1 MNNHY
6 FRKISVV
13 TFNSK
18 KFQVFKDEKNRYAF
32 LEIDKDNKFRY
43 PTLEDFIGLANIFAK
58 DLDKEVYFRSTKNN
72 DTKYYFK
79 SFVCLTSGII
89 ALSSAL
95 YFGLKSQNV
104 FTNDKVNEVISF
116 SDNYEAEQLKQD
128 NASNEVTFEIVQEKD
143 EPKVVVTLPEEP
155 LEVKEETQENTYVR
169 SKVVTDDMYGIYG
182 SQVDIYDST
191 ALNKFL
197 GEKDITIND
206 INSAVD
212 NNTNLNDDLKSVIK
226 EFAQT
231 MMTTYPS
238 IDMRLFYENVK
249 RLSVVYETQEAIDD
263 HGDMIAWFN
272 YEYGQIHVNENINLS
287 PGSYDLMVLR
297 HEICHMI
304 SLGFLYENDQKIVC
318 ITKNGGYGEYL
329 QEAIDVYLS
338 SKPYENEYNFTDF
351 GYGTCANELEVII
364 DAIPNFDISVLANQD
379 VYNIANYL
387 DKVNPNDV
395 SASRFIDLM
404 DMQTIAFYNMNNL
417 QVENTEFKDLYRY
430 IANTYLNYVVT
441 PDMSAEEIENIKNN
455 LVNELNRNLGY
466 SVNVTYYDEITN
478 TFNEYM
484 EKNNI
489 EQNYKTK

>member
-1 MNNHY
+1 M
-6 FRKISVV
+6 S
-13 TFNSK
+13 
-18 KFQVFKDEKNRYAF
+18 
-32 LEIDKDNKFRY
+32 
-43 PTLEDFIGLANIFAK
+43 
-58 DLDKEVYFRSTKNN
+58 
-72 DTKYYFK
+72 
-79 SFVCLTSGII
+79 
-89 ALSSAL
+89 
-95 YFGLKSQNV
+95 
-104 FTNDKVNEVISF
+104 
-116 SDNYEAEQLKQD
+116 
-128 NASNEVTFEIVQEKD
+128 
-143 EPKVVVTLPEEP
+143 
-155 LEVKEETQENTYVR
+155 
-169 SKVVTDDMYGIYG
+169 
-182 SQVDIYDST
+182 
-191 ALNKFL
+191 
-197 GEKDITIND
+197 
-206 INSAVD
+206 
-212 NNTNLNDDLKSVIK
+212 
-226 EFAQT
+226 
-231 MMTTYPS
+231 TYPS

-249 RLSVVYETQEAIDD
+249 RLSVVYETQEAIDN

-287 PGSYDLMVLR
+287 PSSYDLMVLR

-338 SKPYENEYNFTDF
+338 SEPYENEYNFTDF
-351 GYGTCANELEVII
+351 GYGVSANELEVIVE
-364 DAIPNFDISVLANQD
+364 AIPNFDISVLANQD
-379 VYNIANYL
+379 VYNIASYL

-395 SASRFIDLM
+395 SASRLIDLM

-478 TFNEYM
+478 TFNDYM